1 MTADFTNKLLQ
12 GDFTIHIS
20 SENIKLVSICD
31 YLDRGTNKQVGKGYL
46 GKEQVGNGYIG
57 KYKSG

>member
-12 GDFTIHIS
+12 GDFTIYIS

-31 YLDRGTNKQVGKGYL
+31 YLDRGTNKQVG
-46 GKEQVGNGYIG
+46 NGYIG